1 MGRLLGR
8 RGRSVNAHGDPTGQL
23 QDAAMVVGYAAADV
37 GSLGL
42 PQVFFPAAAAAVL
55 RNAGLTELTECALRA
70 RAYRRQVPF
79 HRNGRRIVFTLGDLR
94 EIATGE
100 PHAAGH
106 RAQATAAARP
116 THRPLLPR
124 NPTTTADCW
133 RARRPRSRGV
143 RVEHPPHA
151 PRSAAGTGKC
161 REAAAVFP
169 HGAQAVSRTADSPRM
184 RRAHGD
190 GA

>member
-1 MGRLLGR
+1 
-8 RGRSVNAHGDPTGQL
+8 VNAHGDPTGQL
-23 QDAAMVVGYAAADV
+23 QDAAIAVDYAAADV
-37 GSLGL
+37 GPLGL

-100 PHAAGH
+100 SHASGR
-106 RAQATAAARP
+106 RAHATAVARP
-116 THRPLLPR
+116 THHALPPR
-124 NPTTTADCW
+124 NSTATADCW

-143 RVEHPPHA
+143 RIEHPPHA
-151 PRSAAGTGKC
+151 PRSAAGTGTC
-161 REAAAVFP
+161 RDTAAALL
-169 HGAQAVSRTADSPRM
+169 HDAQAVGRTADSPRK
-184 RRAHGD
+184 RRAHDD
-190 GA
+190 GT